1 MRDHVEAA
9 KTEESITEN
18 IMDVPARLILWER
31 RNVNCVKIMLQ

>member
-9 KTEESITEN
+9 KTEESIREN
-18 IMDVPARLILWER
+18 RMDVSAKPILWER